1 MTRLETSLL
10 LYQNN
15 SCTFQNHLH
24 RRRIL
29 RSSLSA
35 LTSGIG
41 WNTTKNQSC
50 MYTWQLLP
58 CWCFCYFDCSL
69 CACGDGLCNES
80 VHGGTGY
87 GQANKCIRNNNN
99 SNIIHNNNNNT
110 NIQMEVEGGVAVVV
124 IKTMVVVDTVLASYK
139 VVNL

>member
-1 MTRLETSLL
+1 
-10 LYQNN
+10 
-15 SCTFQNHLH
+15 
-24 RRRIL
+24 
-29 RSSLSA
+29 
-35 LTSGIG
+35 
-41 WNTTKNQSC
+41 
-50 MYTWQLLP
+50 
-58 CWCFCYFDCSL
+58 
-69 CACGDGLCNES
+69 